1 MNSFVTEKLKDV
13 ENYVNEKGIKKED
26 IISIFQK
33 SDGDFVLT
41 YYSED

>member
-1 MNSFVTEKLKDV
+1 MKTFVTEKINDV
-13 ENYVNEKGIKKED
+13 EKYVNEKGIEKKD

-33 SDGDFVLT
+33 SDGEFVLT